1 MSQKLIQTQKQEQKQ
16 IQKLSQQQMLQ
27 VHLLEMPLTEL
38 EETVTA
44 EMYDNPALESGNTV
58 EVHNEDS
65 NLEINSEDE
74 EDYVSM
80 TEKEERESA
89 LDEVLQ
95 SFGKDDVM
103 PDLAFSESYHDA
115 DYEEII
121 YGSKDSFYDVL
132 REQMN
137 MRMLNDKEKTVME
150 YLIGSLDN
158 DGLLRKEPDIIIDE
172 LAIYYDVTV
181 TTAEMERMIH
191 VLQEFDPAGIGA
203 RNLRECLLLQIK
215 RKEKNDV
222 AGLMYKVIDEHY
234 DEFINKHW
242 EKIWRQMNLGE
253 EMSET
258 VLGELLKL
266 NPKPGAS
273 LGETEGSKMQQVTP
287 DFIVDTSDEGEV
299 TFTINSGRVPE
310 LYISQEY
317 SDMVREYGTNKE
329 NMNRGQKEA
338 LLYARQKVE
347 RAQGFIDAVKQRR
360 HTLYV
365 TMKAIIDIQKKYFQD
380 GDESDLRPMILKDIA
395 DKTGLDISTISRVS
409 NMKYAQTRWGMFKLR
424 HFFTNGYVTDGGT
437 ELPTR
442 MIKIALKELVKE
454 EDKKHPLSDKAICEL
469 MEKKGFTIARRT
481 VAKYREQ
488 LSIPVARLRK
498 K

>member
-44 EMYDNPALESGNTV
+44 ELYDNPALDSGDTV
-58 EVHNEDS
+58 DIPSEDS
-65 NLEINSEDE
+65 NVDVGGEDE
-74 EDYVSM
+74 EDYDAI
-80 TEKEERESA
+80 TEKEDRESA
-89 LDEVLQ
+89 LDDALE
-95 SFGKDDVM
+95 SIGKDDIM
-103 PDLAFSESYHDA
+103 PDLAFSGSYNDA
-115 DYEEII
+115 DYEEFI

-132 REQMN
+132 LEQMN
-137 MRMLNDKEKTVME
+137 MRMLTEKEKTIME

-172 LAIYYDVTV
+172 LAIYYDVEV
-181 TTAEMERMIH
+181 TQAEMEHMIH

-203 RNLRECLLLQIK
+203 RTLRECLLLQIR
-215 RKEKNDV
+215 RKDKNDINR
-222 AGLMYKVIDEHY
+222 LMYKVIDEHY
-234 DEFINKHW
+234 EDFINKHW
-242 EKIWRQMNLGE
+242 DKIWQQLGLGE
-253 EMSET
+253 DMSDT
-258 VLGELLKL
+258 VLEELLKL
-266 NPKPGAS
+266 NPKPGSS
-273 LGETEGSKMQQVTP
+273 LGETEGSRMQQVTP
-287 DFIVDTSDEGEV
+287 DFIVETSDEGEV
-299 TFTINSGRVPE
+299 TFTINSGHVPE
-310 LYISQEY
+310 LYISREY
-317 SDMVREYGTNKE
+317 SEMAKEYGVNKE

-338 LLYARQKVE
+338 LLYAKRKVE

-365 TMKAIIDIQKKYFQD
+365 TMKAIIDIQKKYFQE
-380 GDESDLRPMILKDIA
+380 GDESDLRPMILKDVA

-442 MIKIALKELVKE
+442 KIKIALQELVRN
-454 EDKKHPLSDKAICEL
+454 EDKKHPLNDKAICEL